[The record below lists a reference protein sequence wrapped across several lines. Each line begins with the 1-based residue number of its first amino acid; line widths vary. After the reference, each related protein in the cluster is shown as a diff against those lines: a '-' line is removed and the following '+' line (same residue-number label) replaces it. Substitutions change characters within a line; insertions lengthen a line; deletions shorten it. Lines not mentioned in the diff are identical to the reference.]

1 MLFMHVIAS
10 TRSDVAGPRRTKRR
24 LDDSIPD
31 IARIGRAFAER
42 RVALRLTQQ
51 TLADLAGVSRSSVQ
65 SLEAGSGSVKF
76 GSVVEIADV
85 LGLHIDVSTT
95 AG

>member
-1 MLFMHVIAS
+1 M
-10 TRSDVAGPRRTKRR
+10 AGPRRTKPR
-24 LDDSIPD
+24 LEGSMPD

-51 TLADLAGVSRSSVQ
+51 TLANLAGVSRSSVQ
-65 SLEAGSGSVKF
+65 ALERGSGSVKF
-76 GSVVEIADV
+76 GSVVEIADI

-95 AG
+95 GE

>member
-1 MLFMHVIAS
+1 M
-10 TRSDVAGPRRTKRR
+10 AGPRRTKPCF
-24 LDDSIPD
+24 DNAMPD

-65 SLEAGSGSVKF
+65 ALERGSGSVKF

-85 LGLHIDVSTT
+85 LGMHIDVK
-95 AG
+95 AVAE

>member
-1 MLFMHVIAS
+1 M
-10 TRSDVAGPRRTKRR
+10 
-24 LDDSIPD
+24 PD

-42 RVALRLTQQ
+42 RIALRLTQQ

-65 SLEAGSGSVKF
+65 SLERGSGSVKF
-76 GSVVEIADV
+76 GSVFEIADV

-95 AG
+95 AE